1 MSITIKEVNGIYLG
15 SPENIKK
22 TLINTKASL
31 LESQSN
37 RDLVEQLSEL
47 DIYLR
52 KLSKI
57 VKEDSIRAIISIL
70 IDDIQ
75 EFENF
80 ECGFKKIGDD
90 LNKLIYF
97 V

>member
-15 SPENIKK
+15 SPKDIKK
-22 TLINTKASL
+22 TLIKTKTSL
-31 LESQSN
+31 LESESS
-37 RDLVEQLSEL
+37 RDLVQKLSEL

-70 IDDIQ
+70 INDIQ
-75 EFENF
+75 DFENF